1 MREENLMHLAA
12 ILEDDPA
19 VAAVNIMV
27 DPLGR
32 DQVIVIH
39 FKDGTAE
46 TLNCYGYRDT
56 YVLFKIGRIFHLK
69 GEFN

>member
-1 MREENLMHLAA
+1 MKNENLLALQN

-27 DPLGR
+27 DRIGR
-32 DQVIVIH
+32 DQIIVIH
-39 FKDGTAE
+39 FKDGTTE
-46 TLNCYGYRDT
+46 TLNCCGYRDT

-69 GEFN
+69 GEFA

>member
-1 MREENLMHLAA
+1 MKDEYLLTLQN
-12 ILEDDPA
+12 ILNDDPA
-19 VAAVNIMV
+19 VATVNIMV

-39 FKDGTAE
+39 FKDGTTE